1 MDSRA
6 ERDAH
11 WAVTSPDL
19 FTAPGCVPLPDWYES
34 LWLGRSATEHWPQP
48 VDHSAFR
55 LGRYFESLWHHLLT
69 DHRDHRLVAHNLRF
83 EGQGRTLGELD
94 LLVQGSELEHWEL
107 TVKLYLCVGDPN
119 EAHHWVGPNLHDTLK
134 KKREHLQ
141 HQQLKRH
148 LEPRIKT
155 QLMDQ
160 FGREISKVRALIKG
174 WAFYPLATFAN
185 PLPQPPFMNP
195 NHLRGWWATPHQ
207 FKSWFK
213 DPSFRFEPLEKKFW
227 LSPMT
232 ERDVANRLTC
242 TQLIETFKPL
252 SRPRLVAVIDQRGYE
267 RERGFLV
274 SDEWLNQ
281 AKSAAGLTS

>member
-1 MDSRA
+1 
-6 ERDAH
+6 
-11 WAVTSPDL
+11 
-19 FTAPGCVPLPDWYES
+19 
-34 LWLGRSATEHWPQP
+34 
-48 VDHSAFR
+48 
-55 LGRYFESLWHHLLT
+55 
-69 DHRDHRLVAHNLRF
+69 
-83 EGQGRTLGELD
+83 
-94 LLVQGSELEHWEL
+94 
-107 TVKLYLCVGDPN
+107 
-119 EAHHWVGPNLHDTLK
+119 
-134 KKREHLQ
+134 
-141 HQQLKRH
+141 
-148 LEPRIKT
+148 
-155 QLMDQ
+155 MDQ

-174 WAFYPLATFAN
+174 WAFYPLAAFGN

-232 ERDVANRLTC
+232 ERDVANRLSC

-252 SRPRLVAVIDQRGYE
+252 SRPRLVAVIDQRGFE

-274 SDEWLNQ
+274 SDDWLNQ